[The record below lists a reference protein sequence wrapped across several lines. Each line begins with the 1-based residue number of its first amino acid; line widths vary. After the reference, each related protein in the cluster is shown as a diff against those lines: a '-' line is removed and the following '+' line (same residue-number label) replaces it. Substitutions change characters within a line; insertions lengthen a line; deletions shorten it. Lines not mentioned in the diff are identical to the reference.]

1 MTIELRER
9 IITSVFLFIAAIFC
23 ILIDELIFGIANFFI
38 IIICYQEWTKLNY
51 NFYYLKNKSKHRKT
65 HYLIVKFSGIVY
77 AFLYCWTALLLRGD
91 NLESVIFF
99 ITILCVCIFSDIGGY
114 IFGKIIGGKRLTKI
128 SPNKTISGSLG
139 SFLFSIFPIFL
150 INLQININ
158 IDFDLSFKNIIFCL
172 LISLFCQ
179 LGDLFISF
187 FKRLNKV
194 KHTGKI
200 LPGHGGMLDRID
212 GIIFAIPLA
221 WVLQY
226 SSIF

>member
-1 MTIELRER
+1 M
-9 IITSVFLFIAAIFC
+9 
-23 ILIDELIFGIANFFI
+23 
-38 IIICYQEWTKLNY
+38 
-51 NFYYLKNKSKHRKT
+51 
-65 HYLIVKFSGIVY
+65 
-77 AFLYCWTALLLRGD
+77 
-91 NLESVIFF
+91 FF

-114 IFGKIIGGKRLTKI
+114 IFGKTIGGKRLTKI